1 MDYNIDIN
9 SFVAWQ
15 QGMKLKASTFIGH
28 DRRIERKLK
37 SIVSVAMG
45 RQTGLIVDSVF
56 DVHPVIAYQNIEIE
70 RCRCSALL
78 SSGLIIDTDEKVKVP
93 LASFA
98 DGNYYLAVTLTD
110 NQVMLNCEYVEYIR
124 PEYSYSIMTLNEL
137 KEKNAFP
144 IVKLSVNEGRLTI
157 DSKYIVPQLNV
168 GNSKLLMDYA
178 ERIAGL
184 LSKIAWHPNID
195 PLSEMHGA
203 FMYLTQ
209 RLLDVDGRWQV
220 SSWTSMLYRVVAQ
233 VVWYMADA
241 KGCQMETLIDVPDVL
256 DLYPWLEDVVRTLE
270 NTYKELD
277 DLKIERRTIDVSKL
291 REDLYNEL
299 YEKLHDSLYEKL
311 KQELQ
316 TYLLETLSDSL
327 KQTVRSYIDD
337 DVVPAA
343 KENITQEL
351 ANSLS
356 VSLYDKLYKAL
367 YDALYVPTT
376 EEDFVP
382 LI

>member
-1 MDYNIDIN
+1 
-9 SFVAWQ
+9 
-15 QGMKLKASTFIGH
+15 
-28 DRRIERKLK
+28 
-37 SIVSVAMG
+37 
-45 RQTGLIVDSVF
+45 
-56 DVHPVIAYQNIEIE
+56 
-70 RCRCSALL
+70 
-78 SSGLIIDTDEKVKVP
+78 
-93 LASFA
+93 
-98 DGNYYLAVTLTD
+98 
-110 NQVMLNCEYVEYIR
+110 
-124 PEYSYSIMTLNEL
+124 
-137 KEKNAFP
+137 
-144 IVKLSVNEGRLTI
+144 
-157 DSKYIVPQLNV
+157 
-168 GNSKLLMDYA
+168 
-178 ERIAGL
+178 
-184 LSKIAWHPNID
+184 
-195 PLSEMHGA
+195 
-203 FMYLTQ
+203 MYLTQ

-270 NTYKELD
+270 KNYKELD